1 MGKIVVGVAIVDAL
15 LGFISFGVEVPAMVL
30 YAPLRLG
37 CTPPLVSRPR
47 VCEMG
52 ALAYEVPV
60 LTQGV
65 VSVASEGLDGAECLV
80 RIRCGHRFAP
90 VWPLATL

>member
-37 CTPPLVSRPR
+37 CTPPLVLS
-47 VCEMG
+47 
-52 ALAYEVPV
+52 ALVAFFILFFLVVETH
-60 LTQGV
+60 LFGV
-65 VSVASEGLDGAECLV
+65 RDG
-80 RIRCGHRFAP
+80 
-90 VWPLATL
+90 